1 MMALRK
7 DEKGVSPVIG
17 VILMVAIT
25 VILAAVIASFVF
37 GMSSTVKKMYL
48 VSATASKVCEQGQN
62 KCDVQIVYTGGPDDP
77 AVSLLAVALPSDC
90 TDNFDTN
97 KKPQVGAIATCKNA
111 ASPGDRNT
119 HVVVVATFTDGTQQ
133 VILDTYV

>member
-37 GMSSTVKKMYL
+37 GLTGTVPKQKTPGITATRLNSTAIQFVLRDWGGATSISNCNLTDANGTSLSSG
-48 VSATASKVCEQGQN
+48 SFNE
-62 KCDVQIVYTGGPDDP
+62 
-77 AVSLLAVALPSDC
+77 
-90 TDNFDTN
+90 
-97 KKPQVGAIATCKNA
+97 VGSTITCK
-111 ASPGDRNT
+111 
-119 HVVVVATFTDGTQQ
+119 
-133 VILDTYV
+133 

>member
-37 GMSSTVKKMYL
+37 GLTGTVPKQKTPGITATRLNSTGY
-48 VSATASKVCEQGQN
+48 SICS
-62 KCDVQIVYTGGPDDP
+62 
-77 AVSLLAVALPSDC
+77 
-90 TDNFDTN
+90 
-97 KKPQVGAIATCKNA
+97 
-111 ASPGDRNT
+111 
-119 HVVVVATFTDGTQQ
+119 
-133 VILDTYV
+133 

>member
-37 GMSSTVKKMYL
+37 GLTGTVPKQKTPGITATRVNTNTIQFVLRDWGGATNISDCSLMN
-48 VSATASKVCEQGQN
+48 ATAGTSVSDLQGSFNDVGDNITCSQCGPALFRLICYVDGN
-62 KCDVQIVYTGGPDDP
+62 K
-77 AVSLLAVALPSDC
+77 
-90 TDNFDTN
+90 
-97 KKPQVGAIATCKNA
+97 QVVWEGRI
-111 ASPGDRNT
+111 
-119 HVVVVATFTDGTQQ
+119 
-133 VILDTYV
+133 

>member
-37 GMSSTVKKMYL
+37 GLTGTVPKQKTPGITATRLNSTGFEL
-48 VSATASKVCEQGQN
+48 VLRDWGGATNISGCSLKNVSTGEDAITEGSGSFSKVGDSITCSDGTCGPGLFRLI
-62 KCDVQIVYTGGPDDP
+62 CDVDG
-77 AVSLLAVALPSDC
+77 
-90 TDNFDTN
+90 NR
-97 KKPQVGAIATCKNA
+97 QVVWEGRI
-111 ASPGDRNT
+111 
-119 HVVVVATFTDGTQQ
+119 
-133 VILDTYV
+133 

>member
-37 GMSSTVKKMYL
+37 GLTGTVPKQKTPGITATRLSSTEFEL
-48 VSATASKVCEQGQN
+48 VLRDWGGATSISGCSLINASIGTIPSSDFQGSFSKVGDSIKCSGDDCGPGLFRLI
-62 KCDVQIVYTGGPDDP
+62 CDVDGN
-77 AVSLLAVALPSDC
+77 S
-90 TDNFDTN
+90 
-97 KKPQVGAIATCKNA
+97 QVVWEGRI
-111 ASPGDRNT
+111 
-119 HVVVVATFTDGTQQ
+119 
-133 VILDTYV
+133 